1 MKTYTAPSLVEF
13 GDVSAV
19 TADSRENNTDDTFF
33 SLTGPQEGAGGSL
46 DVCITPKKTEPPRF
60 CL

>member
-1 MKTYTAPSLVEF
+1 MKTYTPPALVAL
-13 GDVSAV
+13 GDVTAT

-33 SLTGPQEGAGGSL
+33 SLTGPQEGLGGSF
-46 DVCITPKKTEPPRF
+46 DVCVTPDDVN

>member
-1 MKTYTAPSLVEF
+1 MKTYTPPAIVEY
-13 GDVSAV
+13 GDVADV

-33 SLTGPQEGAGGSL
+33 SLNGPQDGLGGSF
-46 DVCITPKKTEPPRF
+46 DVCVTEDDVR